1 VAVGVGNNGNAH
13 VGHVE
18 QVAGLRQLAF
28 RTTFDRLR
36 RTVDFPAVSLR
47 ALIIDYNG
55 FFASCEQQERPE
67 LRTRPV
73 AVVPVMAESTCVIA
87 CSYDAKARGIK
98 VGTPVSEAR
107 RLCPGITIVESRPEI
122 YIRYHQKLI
131 QAVESCLPVTEV
143 WSIDEVWCTLPPDWQ
158 NRPAALATA
167 RKIKSAIRRIAGDCL
182 TCSIGIAPNAWLAKI
197 ASDLEKPDGLT
208 VIESEELPQ
217 RLFPLDLRDL
227 PGVGSN
233 MDTRLRTAGI
243 ETVEKLCA
251 ASVEKLRRVWG
262 GIEGERMWERL
273 RGTEVPLPPK
283 RTSSLGHSH
292 ILPPR
297 LRTVAGA
304 EATLHRLLQKASMR
318 LRAAGFYAGGL
329 HLALRLS
336 GRQRWSTAATFT
348 ETQDTLELTR
358 ILNLLWARRPHSTGT
373 DTIHGVGVTLF
384 DLGTTAGHTAM
395 LPGIVDNGDKRSGLN
410 AALDHINKKLGK
422 HSVVFGGALGALDY
436 APIRIAF
443 NRIPDL
449 QLEEGDADGDLRPND
464 TELAKFRLT
473 PRISPLSVTPS

>member
-1 VAVGVGNNGNAH
+1 M
-13 VGHVE
+13 
-18 QVAGLRQLAF
+18 
-28 RTTFDRLR
+28 
-36 RTVDFPAVSLR
+36 SLR

-67 LRTRPV
+67 LRARPV

-107 RLCPGITIVESRPEI
+107 QLCPGIAIVESRPEI
-122 YIRYHQKLI
+122 YIRYHQKLVT
-131 QAVESCLPVTEV
+131 AVETCLPVTEV

-158 NRPAALATA
+158 NRRDALAIA
-167 RKIKSAIRRIAGDCL
+167 RKIKTAIRRLAGEFL

-217 RLFPLDLRDL
+217 RLFPLVLRDL
-227 PGVGSN
+227 PGVGAN
-233 MDTRLRTAGI
+233 MDTRLRAAGI
-243 ETVEKLCA
+243 DTIEKLCA
-251 ASVEKLRRVWG
+251 ADIPTLRHIWG

-292 ILPPR
+292 ILPPP
-297 LRTVAGA
+297 LRNLAGA

-318 LRAAGFYAGGL
+318 LRASGFYTGGM

-336 GRQRWSTAATFT
+336 GGKRWSTAATFT

-358 ILNLLWARRPHSTGT
+358 ILNLLWARRPRGPGSSS
-373 DTIHGVGVTLF
+373 TIHGVGVTLF
-384 DLGTTAGHTAM
+384 DLGTTAAHTAM
-395 LPGIVDNGDKRSGLN
+395 LPGIIDNGDRRAGLN

-436 APIRIAF
+436 APVRIAF

-449 QLEEGDADGDLRPND
+449 VLEEGDASGDLRPND
-464 TELAKFRLT
+464 AELAKFRLA
-473 PRISPLSVTPS
+473 PRV